1 MKREGIKKGIYILPN
16 LFTTANLFCGFFAIV
31 RAIHGDFLTA
41 AWMILLGGL
50 FDFLDG
56 RVARLTK
63 TQSEFGLEYDSLVD
77 LTSFGL
83 APAILMYTWALSP
96 FKQFGWAAAFLFF
109 ACGALRLARF
119 NVQAGDVE
127 KKSFQGLPIPAA
139 AYCLAS
145 YVILHHHLF
154 GPGTSESYVLLFLT
168 FFLALLMV
176 SNVPYRSF
184 KTIDLHRKAN
194 FFFLVL
200 LVGGLFVIAS
210 SPPVMLFIVSLGY
223 VVMGVIEGII
233 RSPKQIRSFA
243 DFMTHYFQAHPK
255 DLAEELVRKE
265 EQEKEEPPLSIVEL
279 KKERGSEDIK
289 K

>member
-16 LFTTANLFCGFFAIV
+16 LFTTANLFCGFFAVI
-31 RAIHGDFLTA
+31 RAINGDFLTA
-41 AWMILLGGL
+41 AWMILLAGV

-77 LTSFGL
+77 LGSFGL
-83 APAILMYTWALSP
+83 APAVLMYTWSLFH
-96 FKQFGWAAAFLFF
+96 FKPFGWAAAFLFF

-119 NVQAGDVE
+119 NVQATDVE
-127 KKSFQGLPIPAA
+127 KKTFQGLPIPPA

-145 YVILHHHLF
+145 YVILYHHLF
-154 GPGTSESYVLLFLT
+154 GPGTSASYIVLLLT
-168 FFLALLMV
+168 FLLALLMV
-176 SNVPYRSF
+176 SNIPYRSF
-184 KTIDLHRKAN
+184 KMLDFHRKAN

-200 LVGGLFVIAS
+200 LVGVLFVIAT
-210 SPPVMLFIVSLGY
+210 SPPVMLFVASLAY

-233 RSPKQIRSFA
+233 RAPKKIGSFA
-243 DFMTHYFQAHPK
+243 EFMSHYFQAHPK
-255 DLAEELVRKE
+255 DLVID
-265 EQEKEEPPLSIVEL
+265 EKKKKGKPPLKIVGM
-279 KKERGSEDIK
+279 KKEGGSAEDVK